1 MGNSQ
6 GLPFFSLKEETLN
19 FAICV
24 KIHNL
29 NNLSSKQMYSMG
41 FSHFCVLHL
50 QLILRGLETHNGISG
65 PDHLNIAEHQSG
77 TSPKQPFL
85 WTGLVPITNFDCEL
99 YPQIVDS

>member
-1 MGNSQ
+1 MYPMGS
-6 GLPFFSLKEETLN
+6 
-19 FAICV
+19 
-24 KIHNL
+24 
-29 NNLSSKQMYSMG
+29 
-41 FSHFCVLHL
+41 SHFCVLHL

-85 WTGLVPITNFDCEL
+85 WTGLVPITNFDCKL

>member
-1 MGNSQ
+1 MAASWQSRFGK
-6 GLPFFSLKEETLN
+6 FSVAAEWAAE
-19 FAICV
+19 
-24 KIHNL
+24 
-29 NNLSSKQMYSMG
+29 LSGES
-41 FSHFCVLHL
+41 

-85 WTGLVPITNFDCEL
+85 WTGLVPITNFDCKL